1 MEMEMWHSLHINMFL
16 HLSPS
21 LSDLSAPSPSRRKK
35 ITIATAITI
44 TPLQE
49 SEKCGPTVEGR

>member
-1 MEMEMWHSLHINMFL
+1 MFFTSVTQPKWL
-16 HLSPS
+16 ECPLP
-21 LSDLSAPSPSRRKK
+21 LPEEK

-49 SEKCGPTVEGR
+49 SEKCGPTVEGW